1 MDAQVCTILT
11 PRLHVRYLLCFVPPS
26 HTGFGPVTMTHR
38 NALLAIHFGA
48 LMFGLAGIFGKLA
61 ESSPLIITLVRAG
74 FAVIALLL
82 AAKFLQSNGALPNG
96 RQRAGLLLGGLLLG
110 GHWLTFFMAV
120 KIAGVGIATLGFAS
134 FPAFTLL
141 LEGLLFRERT
151 RPVEFGM
158 VALVCAGLLLVTPH
172 FDLANESTLG
182 LLYGILSGL
191 MFALLSLLNRAV
203 TRGVDPVQAALWQ
216 NGIILVCLLPFTWAS
231 LPAVPAMDWVWLGL
245 LGVLCTGLAHS
256 LFVASL
262 KVLNARTAS
271 VIFALEPVYGIAF
284 AWWLFNEQPT
294 LRMLIGGALIILA
307 SVITSRLKA
316 PAAKNEATPLA
327 SPQPASERQ

>member
-1 MDAQVCTILT
+1 
-11 PRLHVRYLLCFVPPS
+11 
-26 HTGFGPVTMTHR
+26 MTHR

-48 LMFGLAGIFGKLA
+48 LMFGLSGVFGKLA
-61 ESSPLIITLVRAG
+61 DSTPLIITLGRAG
-74 FAVIALLL
+74 FAVVALLL
-82 AAKFLQSNGALPNG
+82 AARFLHSGGAAPSL

-110 GHWLTFFMAV
+110 GHWLTFFIAV

-134 FPAFTLL
+134 FPAFTVL
-141 LEGLLFRERT
+141 LEGVLFRERT

-158 VALVCAGLLLVTPH
+158 VALVCVGLLLVTPQ
-172 FDLANESTLG
+172 FDLASDSTLG
-182 LLYGILSGL
+182 LIYGILSGL

-216 NGIILVCLLPFTWAS
+216 NCIILLCLLPFSWSS
-231 LPAVPAMDWVWLGL
+231 LPVVPAMDWLWLAL

-262 KVLNARTAS
+262 KVLKARTTS
-271 VIFALEPVYGIAF
+271 VIFSLEPVYGIAI
-284 AWWLFNEQPT
+284 AWWLFNEQPS
-294 LRMLIGGALIILA
+294 LGMLGGGALIILA

-316 PAAKNEATPLA
+316 ASAATAASPLA
-327 SPQPASERQ
+327 KTP